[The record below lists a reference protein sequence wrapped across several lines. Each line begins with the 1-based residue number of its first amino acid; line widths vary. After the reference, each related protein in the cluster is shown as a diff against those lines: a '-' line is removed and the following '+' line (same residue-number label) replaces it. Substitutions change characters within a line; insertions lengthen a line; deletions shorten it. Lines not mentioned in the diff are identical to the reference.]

1 MSLRADSEHTEQ
13 VSLDGYS
20 FLWAPALALLAV
32 VGLIGVLRWGFSSG
46 GSLIAR
52 PAKKGPS
59 GSYGLLVAVAEPA
72 TAAAGERE
80 RSRLQEAGIRAT
92 LAQTEDGLRLMVFD
106 GDLDQARQ
114 VLRG

>member
-1 MSLRADSEHTEQ
+1 

-20 FLWAPALALLAV
+20 FLWAPALAFVAV
-32 VGLIGVLRWGFSSG
+32 VGLIAVLRWGFSSG

-59 GSYGLLVAVAEPA
+59 GSYGLLVAVAEPTDA
-72 TAAAGERE
+72 SAGERA
-80 RSRLQEAGIRAT
+80 RSRLQAAGIRAT
-92 LAQTEDGLRLMVFD
+92 LAQTDDGLRLMVFD
-106 GDLDQARQ
+106 GDLDQARR